1 MTAAA
6 TRCAAETVLVAAP
19 LAALLW
25 LSGQAPLSAAFAA
38 MVVLVLVVMAAGR
51 VLLRAAHAPDLPAPA
66 AWVLG
71 LFATSLALHALVA
84 ALGLLAATAFA
95 IWAAVVALFTFL
107 GRREPRIEAKDL
119 VGLALCALLAFLW
132 CRDIA
137 AAPAVLAREG
147 VLPAWGDHFIH
158 GGLIA
163 LFGDARAAG
172 HQSMELAGFPARA
185 YHFASYFIPAALAV
199 PLDLPGLPLSTSV
212 WLPLGFLTMCAGAYA
227 LGAVLAGPAGGLA
240 AVAALA
246 LLPDASMYGLRNAV
260 FGFHWIVLSGPG
272 TGYGIGISLLGFAL
286 LARWMRTRDARPL
299 AASAALVAGAAL
311 FRMHAFLVAFPA
323 WLATFGPAT
332 RFVQRHKLACL
343 LAAAAA
349 FALFVK
355 AYYDLTDALQVL
367 PWFLEVA
374 HDAQHAAGYP
384 GWYRYLYEWHGY
396 RIAHAVGVPLV
407 FGAAFGAL
415 LLAYPVSLLLARRRL
430 PALAAAPAVLLATY
444 LVLILTA
451 PVSPFGYPHELVH
464 GSFALP
470 YAALAVWTA
479 AALVLRF
486 EVRWRVLLLG
496 VALALPLLWSGARTL
511 GAPKFPWGAQFDS
524 WRVAQGLP
532 QAAAF
537 LRARARPGEIFALQG
552 LDFGAMASIDAAT
565 QLAALSGV
573 PAWLARP
580 AVHKSGGAREK
591 VALERHA
598 ALVDVAQQASAPV
611 ALQRL
616 RELGVA
622 WYVVVDGNA
631 PRWDPGRRLAAFR
644 SGSVAVYS
652 APDLAA
658 N

>member
-1 MTAAA
+1 LTAAA
-6 TRCAAETVLVAAP
+6 TRCAAETVAVAAP

-25 LSGQAPLSAAFAA
+25 LSGQAPLYAAFAA
-38 MVVLVLVVMAAGR
+38 MVVVVLVVMAAGR
-51 VLLRAAHAPDLPAPA
+51 LLLRAAHAQDLPAPA

-71 LFATSLALHALVA
+71 VFGTSLAIHALVA
-84 ALGLLAATAFA
+84 ALGLLAAAAFG
-95 IWAAVVALFTFL
+95 IWAAAVALLTLL
-107 GRREPRIEAKDL
+107 GKRDAVRAEARDL
-119 VGLALCALLAFLW
+119 AGLALCALLAFLW

-158 GGLIA
+158 GGLIS
-163 LFGDARAAG
+163 LFGDPRAAG
-172 HQSMELAGFPARA
+172 RQSMELADFPARA
-185 YHFASYFIPAALAV
+185 YHFASYFIAAALAA

-212 WLPLGFLTMCAGAYA
+212 WLPLGFLTLCAGAYA
-227 LGAVLAGPAGGLA
+227 LGAALAGAAGGLA
-240 AVAALA
+240 ALAALA

-260 FGFHWIVLSGPG
+260 FGFHWIVLSSPGGGYG
-272 TGYGIGISLLGFAL
+272 TGLSLLGFAL
-286 LARWMRTRDARPL
+286 LARWIRTRDPRQL
-299 AASAALVAGAAL
+299 AASAALVAGVAL
-311 FRMHAFLVAFPA
+311 FRVHAVLVAFPA

-343 LAAAAA
+343 LAAATA

-355 AYYDLTDALQVL
+355 AYYDVTDALQVL

-396 RIAHAVGVPLV
+396 RIAHAVGVLLV

-415 LLAYPVSLLLARRRL
+415 LLAYPISLWLARGRL

-479 AALVLRF
+479 AALVQRF
-486 EVRWRVLLLG
+486 DVRWRVLLLG
-496 VALALPLLWSGARTL
+496 VALALPLLWGGARTL
-511 GAPKFPWGAQFDS
+511 GAPKFAWGAQFDS

-537 LRARARPGEIFALQG
+537 LRARARPGDAFAVQG
-552 LDFGAMASIDAAT
+552 LDFGAMASIDAGT

-580 AVHKSGGAREK
+580 TVHKSGGEREK
-591 VALERHA
+591 TALARHA
-598 ALVDVAQQASAPV
+598 ALAEVAEQSSAPA
-611 ALQRL
+611 ALRRL

-622 WYVVVDGNA
+622 WYVVADGSA
-631 PRWDPGRRLAAFR
+631 PRWDPARSLAAFR
-644 SGSVAVYS
+644 ANSVTVYS
-652 APDLAA
+652 TADAR
-658 N
+658 

>member
-1 MTAAA
+1 MA
-6 TRCAAETVLVAAP
+6 AAP

-25 LSGQAPLSAAFAA
+25 LSDQAPLYAAFAA
-38 MVVLVLVVMAAGR
+38 MVVVVLVVMAAGR
-51 VLLRAAHAPDLPAPA
+51 LMLRAARAQDLPAPA

-71 LFATSLALHALVA
+71 VFGTSLALHALVA
-84 ALGLLAATAFA
+84 VLGLLAATAFGV
-95 IWAAVVALFTFL
+95 WAGAVALLTL
-107 GRREPRIEAKDL
+107 VGKREAVRIEAKDL

-158 GGLIA
+158 GGLIS
-163 LFGDARAAG
+163 LFGDPRAAG
-172 HQSMELAGFPARA
+172 RQSMELADFPARA
-185 YHFASYFIPAALAV
+185 YHFASYFIAAALAA

-227 LGAVLAGPAGGLA
+227 LGAALAGAAGGIAALA
-240 AVAALA
+240 AIA

-260 FGFHWIVLSGPG
+260 FGFHWNVLSSPG
-272 TGYGIGISLLGFAL
+272 AGYGIGLSLLGFAL
-286 LARWMRTRDARPL
+286 LARWMRTRDPRPL
-299 AASAALVAGAAL
+299 VASVALVAGAAL
-311 FRMHAFLVAFPA
+311 FRVHAFLVAFPA
-323 WLATFGPAT
+323 WLATAGPAT

-343 LAAAAA
+343 LAAATA

-355 AYYDLTDALQVL
+355 AYYDVTDALQVL

-396 RIAHAVGVPLV
+396 RIAHAVGVLLV
-407 FGAAFGAL
+407 LGAAFGAL
-415 LLAYPVSLLLARRRL
+415 LLAYPISLLLARGRP
-430 PALAAAPAVLLATY
+430 PALAAAPAALLATY

-464 GSFALP
+464 GSFVLP

-486 EVRWRVLLLG
+486 GVRWRVLLLC

-524 WRVAQGLP
+524 WRVAPGLP
-532 QAAAF
+532 QAASF
-537 LRARARPGEIFALQG
+537 LRARARPGESFAVQG
-552 LDFGAMASIDAAT
+552 LDFGAMASIDAGT

-580 AVHKSGGAREK
+580 AVHKSGGEREK

-598 ALVDVAQQASAPV
+598 ALLRVAGENELADAM
-611 ALQRL
+611 ARL
-616 RELGVA
+616 RGLGVA
-622 WYVVVDGNA
+622 WYVVADGSA
-631 PRWDPGRRLAAFR
+631 PRWDSGRRLAAFV

-652 APDLAA
+652 AADAR
-658 N
+658 